1 MDNIKNML
9 VEHKIEIPEF
19 NVKGLADIVV
29 ELESGEVYVY
39 DIKTIGSWSWRFKF
53 GRKKEDKPSIHQE
66 LQLGTYGYGVRE
78 EFGRCD
84 GLFLLFYN
92 KDTSDMKEIEVDID
106 FIDGSYNF
114 WTRVKD
120 LHRDGLPQ
128 FQEGESPVMPWE
140 CKYCQ
145 YEKTCNERR

>member
-1 MDNIKNML
+1 MGARGTTNEAPELHLAKARCSFQETEFWKNS
-9 VEHKIEIPEF
+9 P
-19 NVKGLADIVV
+19 GLWPRACQIIDIT
-29 ELESGEVYVY
+29 SHQP
-39 DIKTIGSWSWRFKF
+39 I
-53 GRKKEDKPSIHQE
+53 KPSIHQE